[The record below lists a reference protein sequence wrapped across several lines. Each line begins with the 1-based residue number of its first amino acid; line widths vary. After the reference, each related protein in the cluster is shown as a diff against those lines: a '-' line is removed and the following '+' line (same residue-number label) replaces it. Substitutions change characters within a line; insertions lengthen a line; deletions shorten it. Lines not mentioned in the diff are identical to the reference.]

1 MKKQKLSEIFSAL
14 DLSSNELPEIYSKD
28 DISYKAIQKKV
39 AEKINGSEYSESI
52 EPISS
57 TEKRNIK
64 MKNTKRFLL
73 GVGVAAIVLAGGAGA
88 VAVSNAGKN
97 VKDNSVPQSAI
108 DISNIETE
116 LSGQKT
122 TGGLDDIKSTADADG
137 LPPFYE
143 CPDVYRFSV
152 IKNEMKGIELQEVKY
167 FRPNSSDTNRVFVYF
182 HFVSDGTADLTE
194 IDRDLSMEYID
205 AKYSLE
211 MYGPWYI
218 SDESDSKD
226 LYAAVNI
233 ENISVDPM
241 KDEYKFN
248 FKAFFRKDY
257 ENITEMGM
265 KNLMGFT
272 NAEINARKDFT
283 SEMKERIAAEYV
295 HFNDYYYKNEDVLAF
310 GDLSVNVDVS
320 EAEEDIEKSYINTA
334 IQGFGSV
341 NLSETV
347 KDTNDEL
354 NADIMGIRRTGNA
367 TEVVV
372 RFTADENFEL
382 PFGDAAFSLDEES
395 AGFYSD
401 KELTKPIEPKAMSVI
416 TYKDPNGSLNLG
428 VPCVFRYFTFVTDPG
443 KDVYFGYLCSE
454 SGKEIQLKNEV
465 DSIGLYME
473 TEEAANGTITAST
486 VTEAD
491 LITDELPETDVN
503 EAGAIYVELLC
514 SELRISM
521 NVYDNE
527 EIPDYLDVSTGK
539 EKEVTLV
546 TNYGRRCPVRLLLY
560 KEKDGTPSA
569 VGTFITGLT
578 NLQDLDHIEYKGET
592 IFNF

>member
-14 DLSSNELPEIYSKD
+14 DLSSSELPEIYSKD

-39 AEKINGSEYSESI
+39 AERINGSEYSESI

-57 TEKRNIK
+57 TEKRNIN

-73 GVGVAAIVLAGGAGA
+73 GVGVAAILLAGGAGA

-97 VKDNSVPQSAI
+97 VKDDSVPQSAI

-167 FRPNSSDTNRVFVYF
+167 FRPNSSDANRVFVYF

-194 IDRDLSMEYID
+194 IDRDLSMEHID

-211 MYGPWYI
+211 IYGPWFI
-218 SDESDSKD
+218 SDESDSTD

-241 KDEYKFN
+241 KDEYKFD
-248 FKAFFRKDY
+248 FKAFFRKNY

-295 HFNDYYYKNEDVLAF
+295 YLNDYYYKNEDVLAF
-310 GDLSVNVDVS
+310 GDLSVNIDVS
-320 EAEEDIEKSYINTA
+320 ESEEDIEKSYINAA
-334 IQGFGSV
+334 IQGFESV
-341 NLSETV
+341 DLSETV

-401 KELTKPIEPKAMSVI
+401 KELTKSIESKAMSVQ
-416 TYKDPNGSLNLG
+416 TYTDPNGTLNLG
-428 VPCVFRYFTFVTDPG
+428 VPCILRYYKFVTPTADN
-443 KDVYFGYLCSE
+443 VYFGYSCSG
-454 SGKEIQLKNEV
+454 SGKEIQLINEV
-465 DSIGLYME
+465 DSIGLDF
-473 TEEAANGTITAST
+473 TTDANP
-486 VTEAD
+486 
-491 LITDELPETDVN
+491 ITDDK
-503 EAGAIYVELLC
+503 AGAINAEFTNFELCL
-514 SELRISM
+514 SM
-521 NVYDNE
+521 NVSGNE
-527 EIPDYLDVSTGK
+527 EIPEYLDISSGK

-546 TNYGRRCPVRLLLY
+546 TNYGRSYPVRLLLY
-560 KEKDGTPSA
+560 KEEDGTPVA
-569 VGTFITGLT
+569 VGTFMTPIM
-578 NLQDLDHIEYKGET
+578 NLDDIDHIEYKGET

>member
-64 MKNTKRFLL
+64 MKNIKRFLL

-167 FRPNSSDTNRVFVYF
+167 FRPNSGDADRVFVYF
-182 HFVSDGTADLTE
+182 HFVSDGTVDLTKVDRSISGNFGLFT
-194 IDRDLSMEYID
+194 IDPKYFIDL
-205 AKYSLE
+205 
-211 MYGPWYI
+211 YGPWFF
-218 SDESDSKD
+218 SDESDSTN
-226 LYAAVNI
+226 LYAAINI
-233 ENISVDPM
+233 ESNSVDSM
-241 KDEYKFN
+241 RNEYKFDM
-248 FKAFFRKDY
+248 KAFLRNDFDK
-257 ENITEMGM
+257 ITEMGM

-283 SEMKERIAAEYV
+283 SEMKERIVNEYV
-295 HFNDYYYKNEDVLAF
+295 HLDDYYYKNEDVLAF

-320 EAEEDIEKSYINTA
+320 EAQEDIEKSYISAVMQSFDNGA
-334 IQGFGSV
+334 LCQI
-341 NLSETV
+341 E
-347 KDTNDEL
+347 KDTFNDMS
-354 NADIMGIRRTGNA
+354 ADIMGIRRTGNA

-372 RFTADENFEL
+372 RFMADENSEL
-382 PFGDAAFSLDEES
+382 PFGDAELSFDEES

-401 KELTKPIEPKAMSVI
+401 KELTKSIESKAMSVQ
-416 TYKDPNGSLNLG
+416 TYTDPNGTLNLG
-428 VPCVFRYFTFVTDPG
+428 VPCILRYYKFVTPTADN
-443 KDVYFGYLCSE
+443 VYFGYSCSG
-454 SGKEIQLKNEV
+454 SGKEIQLINEV
-465 DSIGLYME
+465 DSIGLDF
-473 TEEAANGTITAST
+473 TTDANP
-486 VTEAD
+486 
-491 LITDELPETDVN
+491 ITDDK
-503 EAGAIYVELLC
+503 AGAINAEFTNFELCL
-514 SELRISM
+514 SM
-521 NVYDNE
+521 NVSGNE
-527 EIPDYLDVSTGK
+527 EIPEYLDISSGK
-539 EKEVTLV
+539 EKEVAIV
-546 TNYGRRCPVRLLLY
+546 TNYGRRYPVRLLLY
-560 KEKDGTPSA
+560 KEEDGTPVA
-569 VGTFITGLT
+569 VGTFMTPIM
-578 NLQDLDHIEYKGET
+578 NLDDIDHIEYKGET